1 MMNVDNIRL
10 PYFLRALPPP
20 SESLFI
26 SNFHDVCVCVSHS
39 VALEL
44 LYEHGCDYLIEH
56 GQLTSSYTTLP
67 FLAAINC
74 Q

>member
-1 MMNVDNIRL
+1 MMCV
-10 PYFLRALPPP
+10 RARVRMRVC
-20 SESLFI
+20 
-26 SNFHDVCVCVSHS
+26 VCVCVSYS

-56 GQLTSSYTTLP
+56 GQLTCSSTALP
-67 FLAAINC
+67 FLAAINS